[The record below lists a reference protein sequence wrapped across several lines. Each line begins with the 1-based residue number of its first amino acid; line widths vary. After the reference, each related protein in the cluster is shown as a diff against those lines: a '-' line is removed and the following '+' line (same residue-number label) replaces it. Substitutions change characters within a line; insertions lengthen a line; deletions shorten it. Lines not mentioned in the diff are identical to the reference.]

1 MTIPGAIVASALR
14 VLVGSPIGFVAAVVT
29 GILISASQQVSDMV
43 LPVVRGLAPI
53 APIAWIPLGIVLFG
67 IGNPTAVFVVFMG
80 VYFILTI
87 STVAAVKAVDER
99 LIKTARSHGA
109 SKAQIWTRVIFPAM
123 LPQVFTMLRINFF
136 AAWMAVLAAE
146 MVGLKNGLG
155 MMIILGR
162 EMFNTKL
169 ILLGM
174 CMVGATGYFVDALLV
189 QIQRKILWWQPVAM
203 KTLACQHVNKVWTS
217 PGGLSVRALN
227 DIDLTV
233 QQRRVRRHPRSERLR
248 QEHAARAD
256 RRARAGLLRTHRVRR
271 QADHRPRA
279 RRGDGVPGAL
289 AVPVAVG
296 AGQCRLRPVGEGR
309 AARGAGDAGR
319 PAARARAAHEIR
331 RAIGRI
337 SFPAA

>member
-1 MTIPGAIVASALR
+1 MEQTGTLDHTAAVEARPASVSLSWLATVLKAAAPWAVIIALWEWAAAAGWTGAVLFPPPSVFLRYAVESDFRVGFGTEAMTIPWAIVASALR
-14 VLVGSPIGFVAAVVT
+14 VLAGLAIGFAAAIVT
-29 GILISASQQVSDMV
+29 GILISASRTVSDFV
-43 LPVVRGLAPI
+43 LPVIRGLAPI

-80 VYFILTI
+80 IYFILTI

-109 SKAQIWTRVIFPAM
+109 SRVQIWTRVIFPSI

-174 CMVGATGYFVDALLV
+174 CMVGATGYFVDTLLV
-189 QIQRKILWWQPVAM
+189 QIQRRILWWQP
-203 KTLACQHVNKVWTS
+203 S
-217 PGGLSVRALN
+217 P
-227 DIDLTV
+227 
-233 QQRRVRRHPRSERLR
+233 
-248 QEHAARAD
+248 
-256 RRARAGLLRTHRVRR
+256 
-271 QADHRPRA
+271 
-279 RRGDGVPGAL
+279 
-289 AVPVAVG
+289 
-296 AGQCRLRPVGEGR
+296 
-309 AARGAGDAGR
+309 
-319 PAARARAAHEIR
+319 
-331 RAIGRI
+331 
-337 SFPAA
+337 

>member
-1 MTIPGAIVASALR
+1 MEQTGTLDHAAAVEPRPASVSLSWLAAVLKAAAPWAVIIALWEWAAAAGWTGAVLFPPPSVFLRYAVESDFRVGFGNEAMTIPWAIVASALR
-14 VLVGSPIGFVAAVVT
+14 VLAGLAIGFAAAIVT
-29 GILISASQQVSDMV
+29 GILISASRTVSDFV
-43 LPVVRGLAPI
+43 LPVIRGLAPI

-80 VYFILTI
+80 IYFILTI

-109 SKAQIWTRVIFPAM
+109 SRVQIWTRVIFPSI

-174 CMVGATGYFVDALLV
+174 CMVGATGYFVDTLLV
-189 QIQRKILWWQPVAM
+189 QIQRRILWWQP
-203 KTLACQHVNKVWTS
+203 S
-217 PGGLSVRALN
+217 P
-227 DIDLTV
+227 
-233 QQRRVRRHPRSERLR
+233 
-248 QEHAARAD
+248 
-256 RRARAGLLRTHRVRR
+256 
-271 QADHRPRA
+271 
-279 RRGDGVPGAL
+279 
-289 AVPVAVG
+289 
-296 AGQCRLRPVGEGR
+296 
-309 AARGAGDAGR
+309 
-319 PAARARAAHEIR
+319 
-331 RAIGRI
+331 
-337 SFPAA
+337 

>member
-1 MTIPGAIVASALR
+1 MAQTETLNHPVAASEPRPASAPLSWLVAVLKAAAPWAVIIVVWEWAAAAGWSGAVLFPPPSSFLRYAVESDFRVGFGGDAMTIPGAIVASALR
-14 VLVGSPIGFVAAVVT
+14 VLVGLAIGFVAAVVT
-29 GILISASQQVSDMV
+29 GILISTSKLVSDMV

-109 SKAQIWTRVIFPAM
+109 SKAQIWTRVVFPAV

-189 QIQRKILWWQPVAM
+189 QIQRKILWWQPV
-203 KTLACQHVNKVWTS
+203 
-217 PGGLSVRALN
+217 P
-227 DIDLTV
+227 
-233 QQRRVRRHPRSERLR
+233 
-248 QEHAARAD
+248 
-256 RRARAGLLRTHRVRR
+256 
-271 QADHRPRA
+271 
-279 RRGDGVPGAL
+279 
-289 AVPVAVG
+289 
-296 AGQCRLRPVGEGR
+296 
-309 AARGAGDAGR
+309 
-319 PAARARAAHEIR
+319 
-331 RAIGRI
+331 
-337 SFPAA
+337 

>member
-1 MTIPGAIVASALR
+1 MEQTGTLDHAAAVEARPVIASLSWLATVLKAAAPWAVIIALWEWAAAAGWTGAVLFPPPSVFLRYAVESDFRVGFGNEAMTIPWAIVASALR
-14 VLVGSPIGFVAAVVT
+14 VLAGLAIGFAAAIVT
-29 GILISASQQVSDMV
+29 GILISASRTVSDFV
-43 LPVVRGLAPI
+43 LPVIRGLAPI

-80 VYFILTI
+80 IYFILTI

-109 SKAQIWTRVIFPAM
+109 SRVQIWTRVIFPSI

-174 CMVGATGYFVDALLV
+174 CMVGATGYFVDTLLV
-189 QIQRKILWWQPVAM
+189 QIQRRILWWQP
-203 KTLACQHVNKVWTS
+203 S
-217 PGGLSVRALN
+217 P
-227 DIDLTV
+227 
-233 QQRRVRRHPRSERLR
+233 
-248 QEHAARAD
+248 
-256 RRARAGLLRTHRVRR
+256 
-271 QADHRPRA
+271 
-279 RRGDGVPGAL
+279 
-289 AVPVAVG
+289 
-296 AGQCRLRPVGEGR
+296 
-309 AARGAGDAGR
+309 
-319 PAARARAAHEIR
+319 
-331 RAIGRI
+331 
-337 SFPAA
+337 